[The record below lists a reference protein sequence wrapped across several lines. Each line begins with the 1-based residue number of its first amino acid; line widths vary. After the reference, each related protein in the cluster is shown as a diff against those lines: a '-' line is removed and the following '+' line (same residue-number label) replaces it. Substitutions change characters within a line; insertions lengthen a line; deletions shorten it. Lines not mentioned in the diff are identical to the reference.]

1 MGSTKYMAQKLKYGD
16 AAPRQILNV
25 NLFHRFPMT
34 PDEFCH
40 ETSAIG
46 KVIFLAFHAYKER
59 PNPSPSALVER
70 EALVRAFSPGSTL
83 EPGLKGFHRRGH

>member
-34 PDEFCH
+34 PDEF
-40 ETSAIG
+40 
-46 KVIFLAFHAYKER
+46 
-59 PNPSPSALVER
+59 
-70 EALVRAFSPGSTL
+70 
-83 EPGLKGFHRRGH
+83 